1 MIIINMFHRVLPPPQ
16 TSSAQRQYEK
26 ERFKVQPGSIKDYSL
41 GRGSL
46 ANKER
51 LQVGEMTNYM
61 CHSLIIM
68 LNRRVSDKLREGDD
82 DSHITN
88 VVSLPNIRFTVP
100 AHP

>member
-1 MIIINMFHRVLPPPQ
+1 MFHRVLPPPQ

-51 LQVGEMTNYM
+51 LQVG
-61 CHSLIIM
+61 
-68 LNRRVSDKLREGDD
+68 DD
-82 DSHITN
+82 D
-88 VVSLPNIRFTVP
+88 
-100 AHP
+100 AMM

>member
-1 MIIINMFHRVLPPPQ
+1 MLINQYDRSKCFRVLPAPQ

-51 LQVGEMTNYM
+51 LQVGGV
-61 CHSLIIM
+61 
-68 LNRRVSDKLREGDD
+68 RVF
-82 DSHITN
+82 DSHI
-88 VVSLPNIRFTVP
+88 
-100 AHP
+100 